1 MSAGLRD
8 DLDIHGEDVWLT
20 VPPFSEYL
28 RTVRLVAADAA
39 VRAGL
44 DLHEVEDFR
53 IAVDELCHL
62 LMSSTDHE
70 ISISFGVV
78 GKSAIARG
86 TARRRQGTPV
96 ARAGRPLGD
105 HRALGVRLPRDDR
118 TPDRDRLR
126 GHEAGTADGG
136 ARMTE
141 RDVGCD
147 DAKADTY
154 VRFAEYR
161 RTGDRELRNQL
172 VEEHMRLAEFLAR
185 RFSHRGESADDLRQ
199 VALVGLLK
207 AVERFE
213 PDRGLQFSSFA
224 TPTITGELKR
234 HFRDRGWAVR
244 VPRRVQ
250 ELHLELDR
258 TVADLSQELGRPPT
272 PAEIAQRAGVLE
284 EEVLESMEAGSLYR
298 LASLD
303 SGRSD
308 DESAPS
314 PAQRLGELDQELA
327 AVESRVAVGEMLA
340 VLPDREQTIVYLRF
354 FEGLTQSEIA
364 ERIGISQMHVSR
376 LLARSL
382 ETLGDHATLVAES

>member
-1 MSAGLRD
+1 MDAGIQD
-8 DLDIHGEDVWLT
+8 DLKIVGEDVWLT
-20 VPPFSEYL
+20 VPPYSEYL

-44 DLHEVEDFR
+44 DYDEVEDFR

-70 ISISFGVV
+70 ISVSFGVV
-78 GKSAIARG
+78 GTLCPRPRARAAAIGRR
-86 TARRRQGTPV
+86 TADAQRAVAHDHRLGRRPPRAHRQRRR
-96 ARAGRPLGD
+96 ARVRGDERDAERRRPTGRHAGR
-105 HRALGVRLPRDDR
+105 A
-118 TPDRDRLR
+118 
-126 GHEAGTADGG
+126 
-136 ARMTE
+136 MT
-141 RDVGCD
+141 DSP
-147 DAKADTY
+147 DTY
-154 VRFAEYR
+154 EKFTEYR
-161 RTGDRELRNQL
+161 RTGDRALRNEL
-172 VEEHMRLAEFLAR
+172 VEEHVRLAEFLAR
-185 RFSHRGESADDLRQ
+185 RFSHRGEAHDDLRQ

-244 VPRRVQ
+244 VPRRIQ

-258 TVADLSQELGRPPT
+258 TVNDLSQELGRPPT

-284 EEVLESMEAGSLYR
+284 EDVLESMEAGSLYR
-298 LASLD
+298 LASID
-303 SGRSD
+303 AGRPD
-308 DESAPS
+308 DESGTS
-314 PAQRLGELDQELA
+314 PAQRLGELDAELG
-327 AVESRVAVGEMLA
+327 AVDDRVAVTEMLA
-340 VLPDREQTIVYLRF
+340 VLPEREQNIVYLRF

-382 ETLGDHATLVAES
+382 ETLGEHATAVAEA